1 MLTEST
7 KTIVKATAPAV
18 KQHGE
23 QITVRMYELLFSKY
37 PQVKLL
43 FAKAPQN
50 QPQVLARS
58 IIAYCDNID
67 NLDALTGALDKISR
81 KHVAI
86 GVTADHYPLVG
97 ECLLQAIQDVLG
109 AAATP
114 QIMTGWKEAFFFLAE
129 VMIQREKALVAQNV

>member
-7 KTIVKATAPAV
+7 VTILKATAPAV

-23 QITVRMYELLFSKY
+23 LIAGRMYELLFSKY
-37 PQVKLL
+37 PQVKSL

-50 QPQVLARS
+50 QPQVLARA
-58 IIAYCDNID
+58 IITYCENVD
-67 NLDALTGALDKISR
+67 NLDTLTGALDRISR

-114 QIMTGWKEAFFFLAE
+114 EIMTSWKEAFFFLAG
-129 VMIQREKALVAQNV
+129 VMIQREKALATQNV

>member
-7 KTIVKATAPAV
+7 KTIVKATAPVV
-18 KQHGE
+18 KQHSE
-23 QITVRMYELLFSKY
+23 QITARMYELLFSKY
-37 PQVKLL
+37 PPIKQL

-50 QPQVLARS
+50 QQQVLARA

-67 NLDALTGALDKISR
+67 NLDALTDALDRIAR
-81 KHVAI
+81 KHVAV

-109 AAATP
+109 AAITP
-114 QIMTGWKEAFFFLAE
+114 EVLAGWKEAFFFLAN
-129 VMIQREKALVAQNV
+129 VLIQREKALTAKV